1 MLRLNN
7 SVRLVIF
14 QFSFKNAKYVPG
26 SVRMVMPETYD
37 EARARK
43 ERAAGGELV
52 IPLTDNVS
60 LLEFPN
66 DLEESDYELVGA
78 SHQPRDYKDIVWF
91 TFAQKEKAA
100 PRKEF
105 LVRRNAVFDDLTEI
119 FRTVIWRTRGFLN
132 PYFLEGE
139 PTDEHVFQ
147 VCLGA
152 RKPLLRSDGTPVTV
166 WQKDKNGER
175 VGKAPLPLTP
185 DCRLR
190 VINGVVDLLS
200 WDA

>member
-43 ERAAGGELV
+43 ERAAGGEPV

-66 DLEESDYELVGA
+66 DLEESGYKLVGA
-78 SHQPRDYKDIVWF
+78 LHKPRDYKDIVRY
-91 TFAQKEKAA
+91 TFARKEKATS
-100 PRKEF
+100 REEF
-105 LVRRNAVFDDLTEI
+105 LARRDAVFDDLTEI

-190 VINGVVDLLS
+190 VINGVVDFLN
-200 WDA
+200 WDI

>member
-1 MLRLNN
+1 MLKLDN
-7 SVRLVIF
+7 SVRLVVF
-14 QFSFKNAKYVPG
+14 QFSFKNAKYVPD

-37 EARARK
+37 EARTRK

-52 IPLTDNVS
+52 IPLTENVS
-60 LLEFPN
+60 FLDFLN
-66 DLEESDYELVGA
+66 DLGESGYKLVGA
-78 SHQPRDYKDIVWF
+78 IHQPRDYKDMVRY
-91 TFAQKEKAA
+91 TFARKEKATS
-100 PRKEF
+100 RKEF
-105 LVRRNAVFDDLTEI
+105 IVRRDAVLTDLTEI
-119 FRTVIWRTRGFLN
+119 FRTVIWQTRGFLN
-132 PYFLEGE
+132 QYFLKDE
-139 PTDEHVFQ
+139 PTDERVFQ

-166 WQKDKNGER
+166 WQKDKNDER

-190 VINGVVDLLS
+190 VIDGVVDLLS